1 MGALLLRLPADV
13 PHVFVPE
20 PSRCAAG
27 CPEVWEAANVLSKA
41 GPMVISQLDLA
52 VIAVN
57 QADISSKRNARGL
70 L

>member
-27 CPEVWEAANVLSKA
+27 CPVWEAANVLSKA

>member
-1 MGALLLRLPADV
+1 
-13 PHVFVPE
+13 
-20 PSRCAAG
+20 
-27 CPEVWEAANVLSKA
+27 
-41 GPMVISQLDLA
+41 MVISQLDLA